1 MTNSTKRDYIG
12 PCVGH
17 RFRRVPVHFTCSL
30 VILLCFNY
38 TRLPFEHQHCLGDEM
53 RRRVCARFC
62 GNNRAIWTSAT
73 TRDIGLI
80 TPHQLRAARVMLGW
94 SRQRLAGAS
103 NTTENFIKIYE
114 EKGRIA
120 RINLRQLNFNALES
134 VEATFSEHGIEFVAE
149 NGEARWRVLG
159 SAEPHLSTT
168 RQIE

>member
-1 MTNSTKRDYIG
+1 
-12 PCVGH
+12 
-17 RFRRVPVHFTCSL
+17 
-30 VILLCFNY
+30 
-38 TRLPFEHQHCLGDEM
+38 
-53 RRRVCARFC
+53 
-62 GNNRAIWTSAT
+62 
-73 TRDIGLI
+73 
-80 TPHQLRAARVMLGW
+80 MLGW

-120 RINLRQLNFNALES
+120 RINLRQLAFNALES

-168 RQIE
+168 PQIE